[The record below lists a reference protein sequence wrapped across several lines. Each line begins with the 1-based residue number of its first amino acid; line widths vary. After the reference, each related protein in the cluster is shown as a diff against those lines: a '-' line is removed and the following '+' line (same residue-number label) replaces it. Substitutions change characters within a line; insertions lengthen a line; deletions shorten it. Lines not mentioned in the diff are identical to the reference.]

1 MKNNNVETLLG
12 TNEKETKRM
21 NKGLRSLLSGVSLA
35 IVGSLCVGLV
45 LYVENTTKDQI
56 AENQKNSIDARVLAL
71 LPDEAKDKGSQI
83 TCYQIKKGKYIT
95 QNNLSNCFIR
105 RLMALERACVD
116 LISRSSKYFVKT

>member
-1 MKNNNVETLLG
+1 MKNTNVETLLG
-12 TNEKETKRM
+12 TNEKDTKRM

-71 LPDEAKDKGSQI
+71 LPDEAKDKGNQI
-83 TCYQIKKGKYIT
+83 SCYQIKRVNTLVLTKSYLLQAGLQKS
-95 QNNLSNCFIR
+95 QV
-105 RLMALERACVD
+105 M
-116 LISRSSKYFVKT
+116 